1 MADHLLPETESD
13 GRPTQELLQPTEVD
27 DGLLRPFLEPLRRYS
42 AEVERRAGERIAEYI
57 RECKRDIT
65 SLQNQRDT
73 ALSDLRQERAS
84 AETNAQ
90 NLEEQIRVLRES
102 VSELEL
108 SLEEKIASMNNLTN
122 QLDERSIELS
132 DAEARY
138 SMMERTLLHSLARA
152 ENENTEMRE
161 QLTGMRDE
169 IDRANSLVTE
179 ERSRNDNYRAELA
192 TVLNQVQEL
201 QQQKIDNE
209 GQLGSQIT
217 ELTTINNRLEKNLVQ
232 ARVEAELLL
241 AMRQEREELDAKC
254 QALTEEVC
262 NLTDGQRSQQDTIN
276 ALEGQ
281 RDAMSIEVRRLE
293 SELHDEQAQ
302 STELQLTISDQL
314 RELDELS
321 IERDGLQ
328 SAMNELTNDNAELRA
343 TCSRLT
349 AEITDL
355 KLITSEHARVK
366 AKNPRFPATVKYK
379 NSPPKM

>member
-1 MADHLLPETESD
+1 MADHLLPERESD

-161 QLTGMRDE
+161 QLIGMRDQ

-192 TVLNQVQEL
+192 TVLNQVQEV
-201 QQQKIDNE
+201 QRQKIDNE
-209 GQLGSQIT
+209 GRLGSQIT
-217 ELTTINNRLEKNLVQ
+217 ELTTINNRLERDLVQ

-241 AMRQEREELDAKC
+241 TMRQEREELDAKC

-262 NLTDGQRSQQDTIN
+262 NLKDGRRSQQDTIN
-276 ALEGQ
+276 AIEGQ

-293 SELHDEQAQ
+293 GDLHDEQAQ
-302 STELQLTISDQL
+302 STELQLTISNQL